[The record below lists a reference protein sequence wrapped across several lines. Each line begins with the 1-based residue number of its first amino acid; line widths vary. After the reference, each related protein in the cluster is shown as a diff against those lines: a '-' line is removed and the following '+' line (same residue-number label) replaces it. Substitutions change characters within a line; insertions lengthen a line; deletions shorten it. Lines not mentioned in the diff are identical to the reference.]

1 MVAIKCETCDDITI
15 HLIIWKGDAQYWQCQ
30 ECKCS
35 DIPVLTCGNGKT
47 GIVKNKK
54 NMEPLTVDDIEP
66 YHGYQSG
73 TDTPCIHCGGR
84 YVSVDIVQ
92 IPADKS
98 NDGTGFVNIITC
110 ECGRVV
116 NGAECRDVL
125 NAVDKDG
132 IHGRVSLGLG
142 VLAKTMEDDYNDNV
156 ENRINSESAENDLR
170 RVANV

>member
-1 MVAIKCETCDDITI
+1 MKDVSKTITV
-15 HLIIWKGDAQYWQCQ
+15 GPDNV
-30 ECKCS
+30 S
-35 DIPVLTCGNGKT
+35 VL
-47 GIVKNKK
+47 VKNKK
-54 NMEPLTVDDIEP
+54 NNEPLTVDEIEP

-73 TDTPCIHCGGR
+73 TDTPCIHCGRR

-132 IHGRVSLGLG
+132 THGRTVLGLG
-142 VLAKTMEDDYNDNV
+142 VLIKMMEDDYN
-156 ENRINSESAENDLR
+156 EN
-170 RVANV
+170 VANETQIEFGRGGLVGE